1 MLGEKHVTLHCP
13 PANDSSQVNF
23 DHKSIECDLDKMP
36 DLVLKG
42 SLLKEICTYM
52 PGRWLTVWLEDG
64 RKSGFHWLSVVNSK
78 QKQTQRPIKTDA
90 NSSMSQW
97 GLKVKTSNR
106 CQARESAH
114 QARWRLVEYKW
125 REFDRTNHDVLKK
138 NQSNQS
144 KFPFSLSF
152 SLSLCPG
159 YSFNNLMRSQCLLP
173 YTVDR
178 PSPFIN

>member
-64 RKSGFHWLSVVNSK
+64 RNSPWAVQERFSLIECRKLKTKANTTANQNRRK
-78 QKQTQRPIKTDA
+78 QLNEPMRA
-90 NSSMSQW
+90 
-97 GLKVKTSNR
+97 
-106 CQARESAH
+106 
-114 QARWRLVEYKW
+114 
-125 REFDRTNHDVLKK
+125 
-138 NQSNQS
+138 QS
-144 KFPFSLSF
+144 K
-152 SLSLCPG
+152 
-159 YSFNNLMRSQCLLP
+159 NK
-173 YTVDR
+173 
-178 PSPFIN
+178 